1 MSIWS
6 TLIPAEAPPTSC
18 NENITRFL
26 SLFLK
31 AHEFLCVVSYF
42 LRSLTPSAA
51 FFFFLFVQCL
61 FSTSCFFLKRQ
72 YPVGIL
78 CLARPSPAT
87 LRARSVSESESSFGL
102 PSSFS
107 APTFLKSIYQGSLG
121 QLADSGNHK
130 R

>member
-1 MSIWS
+1 MYCDQELPFLLCNAYFPP
-6 TLIPAEAPPTSC
+6 LI
-18 NENITRFL
+18 
-26 SLFLK
+26 
-31 AHEFLCVVSYF
+31 
-42 LRSLTPSAA
+42 
-51 FFFFLFVQCL
+51 FFETKQ
-61 FSTSCFFLKRQ
+61 K

-87 LRARSVSESESSFGL
+87 LRARSVSESESSFAL

-121 QLADSGNHK
+121 SLGSLADSGNHK

>member
-1 MSIWS
+1 MTSS
-6 TLIPAEAPPTSC
+6 VLFHFFDLRAPLSFC
-18 NENITRFL
+18 AMFIFL
-26 SLFLK
+26 LLFIDL
-31 AHEFLCVVSYF
+31 FIYF
-42 LRSLTPSAA
+42 LFET
-51 FFFFLFVQCL
+51 
-61 FSTSCFFLKRQ
+61 KRK

-121 QLADSGNHK
+121 SLADSGNHK